1 VFTKDEWQE
10 WTLSVMAQLSVKPKP
25 VAEDE
30 STFIIRWSDDK
41 LDWVVDVSGY
51 DKRTFWEV
59 LKGNE
64 PNNLISGFRDA
75 IINSQNVK
83 AFEVYSITVNGV
95 TAGEFAK
102 LFTDNPENAKLLIKD
117 RGRPLYQKEAL

>member
-1 VFTKDEWQE
+1 MKVEWQE
-10 WTLSVMAQLSVKPKP
+10 WILLAMAQISAKPKL

-30 STFIIRWSDDK
+30 STFLVRWSDDN

-64 PNNLISGFRDA
+64 PNNLISGFRNA
-75 IINSQNVK
+75 IINAQNVK

-95 TAGEFAK
+95 TAKEFAK
-102 LFTDNPENAKLLIKD
+102 LFKDDPANAKLLIKD
-117 RGRPLYQKEAL
+117 RGRPLYQKESL

>member
-1 VFTKDEWQE
+1 
-10 WTLSVMAQLSVKPKP
+10 MAQISVKPKL

-30 STFIIRWSDDK
+30 STFIVRWSDDK

-64 PNNLISGFRDA
+64 PNNLISGFRNA
-75 IINSQNVK
+75 IINSQSVK

-95 TAGEFAK
+95 TAKEFAK
-102 LFTDNPENAKLLIKD
+102 LFKDDPANAKLLIKD
-117 RGRPLYQKEAL
+117 RGRPLYQKDIL